1 MNKSLKYELV
11 YICVIFCL
19 NMLNLSFTRERMSSL
34 FEFIL
39 CCVHLAVH
47 YQKSSKETIYQY
59 GSSFEATLREVLS
72 YYFLLFY
79 QIEVQ

>member
-1 MNKSLKYELV
+1 
-11 YICVIFCL
+11 
-19 NMLNLSFTRERMSSL
+19 MLDFLSQYVESFFHAREKVFL

-59 GSSFEATLREVLS
+59 GSSFEATLREVVV
-72 YYFLLFY
+72 LLLPAILPNRSTMKQDCSSIY
-79 QIEVQ
+79 WSW